1 MGSSYSCYVSESKG
15 IKKINHQ
22 NEAEQ
27 LNSVENKLPM
37 KHTFIWKID
46 GFKSLL
52 KLGEG
57 NTTTSFQMLGITW
70 TLSVNPTDRKSRCK
84 LSKKH
89 LSLHLG
95 AEQLSLSP
103 NFMLETKFKLFIHG
117 QKDGKHIE
125 HEVIHTYMTTSRVAR
140 ASFMIPIKT
149 LKSPSL
155 GFLVNDSIAV
165 GVELIELKKVPCN
178 GVERTSFI
186 PKSKS
191 SGSFSWYIEDFS
203 QLSRPIALS
212 KPFEIAG
219 YTWILRL
226 EPESILNKNYIG
238 LYLKMENKSASQLP
252 SGVMAQVV
260 LSIKRQSQGINA
272 DNSLRNK
279 SLDPYQYKFRSNF
292 THLSFTSWGYSK
304 FMRLEDFKNP
314 SNGYL
319 IKGTCTIEASVC
331 IFGSEND
338 RST

>member
-1 MGSSYSCYVSESKG
+1 MGSSYSCYVAESKG
-15 IKKINHQ
+15 TKKINHQ
-22 NEAEQ
+22 IEAQKED
-27 LNSVENKLPM
+27 SDENKLPM

-57 NTTTSFQMLGITW
+57 CTTSSFNMLGITW

-95 AEQLSLSP
+95 ANPSSLSP
-103 NFMLETKFKLFIHG
+103 NFVLETKFKLFIHD

-125 HEVIHTYMTTSRVAR
+125 REVSHTYMTTSRNSRV
-140 ASFMIPIKT
+140 SCMILLET

-165 GVELIELKKVPCN
+165 GVELIEFKKVPCN

-186 PKSKS
+186 PKNKS

-219 YTWILRL
+219 YTWKLRL
-226 EPESILNKNYIG
+226 EPESMLNKNYVG
-238 LYLKMENKSASQLP
+238 LYLKIENKSASQLP
-252 SGVMAQVV
+252 SGVMVQAVF
-260 LSIKRQSQGINA
+260 SIKRQSQGITA
-272 DNSLRNK
+272 DNSLSNK
-279 SLDPYQYKFRSNF
+279 SLYPYQDKFRCNF
-292 THLSFTSWGYSK
+292 TDQNGACWGYSR
-304 FMRLEDFKNP
+304 FIRLEDFKNP

-338 RST
+338 RSN